1 MEEYEMAD
9 ETMPNQ
15 PNVGS
20 EPSATTAEPDHAAP
34 SAAADGDAPHAT
46 PVAGQAEAIDD
57 DDVEDMTE
65 EDDEEDDDEEDDDEE
80 DEAAVDEV
88 IAMEDETTD
97 GAQTSDDAGTVTLRL
112 STDLRRRLRRR
123 ADREG
128 VAPEELAEE
137 LLGAAIRRPAAE
149 SLTDVLARVEKLE
162 RTVAE
167 LGTARARPDAPATP
181 PRRPEERPRGDFG
194 SRAPGA
200 PGSFGERNYDRGPSE
215 RPSYGDRDRG
225 GYAGPRR
232 PEERP
237 RFSDRPSSGGFGRP
251 EGRFGD
257 RPRYDAPDRGPAR
270 PSFDRR
276 NDRDE
281 SRDRPARRWES
292 PRRGE

>member
-1 MEEYEMAD
+1 MAD
-9 ETMPNQ
+9 ENVPNQ
-15 PNVGS
+15 PS
-20 EPSATTAEPDHAAP
+20 ADAQPSAMTAEPDNAAP
-34 SAAADGDAPHAT
+34 SAETDDDASGVASAT
-46 PVAGQAEAIDD
+46 DQAEAIDD
-57 DDVEDMTE
+57 DDVEDMTDD
-65 EDDEEDDDEEDDDEE
+65 EDDQDEDEE
-80 DEAAVDEV
+80 DEAAMDA
-88 IAMEDETTD
+88 IIGMEDET
-97 GAQTSDDAGTVTLRL
+97 ANAVQTGDDAGTVTLRL

-167 LGTARARPDAPATP
+167 LGSARARPEAPAP
-181 PRRPEERPRGDFG
+181 PARRPEERPRGDFG
-194 SRAPGA
+194 SRAPG
-200 PGSFGERNYDRGPSE
+200 GFGERNFDRGPSE

-232 PEERP
+232 PDERP

>member
-9 ETMPNQ
+9 ENVANQ
-15 PNVGS
+15 PSAGGQ
-20 EPSATTAEPDHAAP
+20 PSATTAEPDSATP
-34 SAAADGDAPHAT
+34 SAETDGDALSARAMTGH
-46 PVAGQAEAIDD
+46 AEATDD
-57 DDVEDMTE
+57 DDVEDMTDDDDD
-65 EDDEEDDDEEDDDEE
+65 EDEDEEDQATVE
-80 DEAAVDEV
+80 EV
-88 IAMEDETTD
+88 IGMEDETAD
-97 GAQTSDDAGTVTLRL
+97 AVQTGDDAGTITLRL

-167 LGTARARPDAPATP
+167 LGTARVRPDAPAAP

-194 SRAPGA
+194 SRAPG
-200 PGSFGERNYDRGPSE
+200 GFGERNFDRGPSE

-251 EGRFGD
+251 EGRFGH

>member
-1 MEEYEMAD
+1 MAD
-9 ETMPNQ
+9 DTMPNQ
-15 PNVGS
+15 PSAGS
-20 EPSATTAEPDHAAP
+20 EPSEMTAEFDPAGVSTAPDDDTPVVTRMADHA
-34 SAAADGDAPHAT
+34 DAT
-46 PVAGQAEAIDD
+46 GDD
-57 DDVEDMTE
+57 DGEDTDDDANE
-65 EDDEEDDDEEDDDEE
+65 DEDDEDGD
-80 DEAAVDEV
+80 AVDEV
-88 IAMEDETTD
+88 MGMEDETEEA
-97 GAQTSDDAGTVTLRL
+97 AQTSDDAGTVTLRL

-137 LLGAAIRRPAAE
+137 LLGAAIRRPVGE

-167 LGTARARPDAPATP
+167 LGAARARPEAPAVP

-194 SRAPGA
+194 SRAPG
-200 PGSFGERNYDRGPSE
+200 GFGDRNYDRGPSE
-215 RPSYGDRDRG
+215 RPSYGDRG

-232 PEERP
+232 QDDRP

-251 EGRFGD
+251 DGRFGD
-257 RPRYDAPDRGPAR
+257 RPRNDAPDRGPAR